1 MCSHKQ
7 REILKLILDLM
18 IFYDLLWN
26 LGLGKYHVIIRNR
39 FLLLIFRRQQS
50 IGEYLQPNE
59 EYHHQF

>member
-18 IFYDLLWN
+18 IFYDFLWN
-26 LGLGKYHVIIRNR
+26 IGLGKYHIIRKR

-59 EYHHQF
+59 EYLHQF